1 MGKKSANQKSDSS
14 GANLGFGAKL
24 WLTADKLRNNM
35 DAAEYK
41 HVVLGL
47 LFLKYI
53 SDSFQSRRDGPEAE
67 VEECLAEIERLAQV
81 IRAQLGRIEH
91 V

>member
-1 MGKKSANQKSDSS
+1 MTQANGRDPRDGDALDVHQIADTLWKSAY
-14 GANLGFGAKL
+14 A
-24 WLTADKLRNNM
+24 LRGQV

-53 SDSFQSRRDGPEAE
+53 SDSFESRRDD
-67 VEECLAEIERLAQV
+67 LKIQSS
-81 IRAQLGRIEH
+81 LGR
-91 V
+91 VVDG